1 MRTLFRTTFL
11 LGTSLILGCAAA
23 PPTLETPV
31 TLPVSFQKVWY
42 LPTLAKP
49 AIPVMANI
57 GTVVVGTDGVSFFG
71 KKGSVDID
79 YSVMQEVSFGKVGS
93 DFIYKWV
100 TIKYQREN
108 LESYALFSGGKALG
122 WGGSK
127 VAAEIFRSLDFALQ
141 EKGLSSVVQRKQGS
155 F

>member
-1 MRTLFRTTFL
+1 MVTNTGTL
-11 LGTSLILGCAAA
+11 
-23 PPTLETPV
+23 
-31 TLPVSFQKVWY
+31 
-42 LPTLAKP
+42 
-49 AIPVMANI
+49 
-57 GTVVVGTDGVSFFG
+57 VVGTDGVSFFG

-79 YSVMQEVSFGKVGS
+79 YSMMQEVSFGKVGS

-100 TIKYQREN
+100 TIKYQRGN